1 MTHIQ
6 DDLVHSRIQTCTT
19 PLISTTVMIYDKVL
33 PLRATI
39 LACGINV
46 DVP

>member
-1 MTHIQ
+1 MYHSTHL
-6 DDLVHSRIQTCTT
+6 DNFDSH
-19 PLISTTVMIYDKVL
+19 DKVL

-39 LACGINV
+39 LACGIIV

>member
-1 MTHIQ
+1 MYHSTHL
-6 DDLVHSRIQTCTT
+6 DSSDYH
-19 PLISTTVMIYDKVL
+19 DKVL